1 MLDKLSV
8 LFATF
13 LPSQERGRKSL
24 KYRGEKCLNCN
35 QKLDKSDRFCPNCSQ
50 LNSTKKLHFKDLF
63 NEFFGSIFAYDS
75 RIMLTLR
82 VLLFKPGIISKE
94 YVEGKRMRY
103 ANPFRFYLSVSIV
116 FFLLSGLFSKISEY
130 SKAYQSVN
138 KETARSTNV
147 KTLNDDDT
155 SKIIKEA
162 LNESNVKIPEATFS
176 AMDSIKI
183 QKRKLNITYYNER
196 QLDSMQRGQAFYNR
210 IKIYDDFYS
219 KNNTLKPQ
227 DALEK
232 IGHNNTAYNKWLY
245 KKVIDFNFFKT
256 NPNVAYNYFIS
267 KLPIVIFLFMP
278 IFALFIKFIYI
289 RKNKYTYMEHLVFAF
304 HVQSLL
310 FVLLIFSE
318 IFDYIFLTSFFTSMA
333 FLLFAIYLYKAM
345 RRFYQQGRFKTIVKF
360 MILNSLFTILASFA
374 AIVYALL
381 SFSLY

>member
-1 MLDKLSV
+1 VCSSDL
-8 LFATF
+8 
-13 LPSQERGRKSL
+13 
-24 KYRGEKCLNCN
+24 KCLNCN
-35 QKLDKSDRFCPNCSQ
+35 QNLDKSDRFCPNCSQ
-50 LNSTKKLHFKDLF
+50 LNSTKKLRFKDLF
-63 NEFFGSIFAYDS
+63 NELFGSIFAYDS

-82 VLLFKPGIISKE
+82 VLLFKPGTISKE

-130 SKAYQSVN
+130 SKAYQSVS

-227 DALEK
+227 D
-232 IGHNNTAYNKWLY
+232 
-245 KKVIDFNFFKT
+245 
-256 NPNVAYNYFIS
+256 
-267 KLPIVIFLFMP
+267 
-278 IFALFIKFIYI
+278 
-289 RKNKYTYMEHLVFAF
+289 
-304 HVQSLL
+304 
-310 FVLLIFSE
+310 
-318 IFDYIFLTSFFTSMA
+318 
-333 FLLFAIYLYKAM
+333 
-345 RRFYQQGRFKTIVKF
+345 
-360 MILNSLFTILASFA
+360 
-374 AIVYALL
+374 
-381 SFSLY
+381 